1 MSIRDKEFC
10 GRRYALSQLTVIT
23 VGMRVPDLSEF
34 NQNRRKN
41 LEARAPF
48 DAGSARDHL
57 AVVPRGGSLSLDGV
71 SVFFRRAGEDVTA
84 VRDISLRIAPGEFV
98 ALLGPSG
105 CGKSTLLNVLA
116 GFRRPDE
123 GVALLNGKP
132 HYAPTPLC
140 GVVFQKHALFP
151 WMTVLGNVAF
161 GPRRLGLA
169 NADALAREMLDM
181 VGLSAVANAWP
192 STLSGGMQQRVGL
205 ARALV
210 TRPPVL
216 LMDEPFG
223 ALDAQTRGLMQAE
236 LLKIWMHFRTTLVFV
251 THDIDEAIYLA
262 DRVVVMRTLPGTV
275 GAEFQIALDRPR
287 DPAVMESAQFLAYRR
302 AIAGIIREEARKVF
316 GP

>member
-1 MSIRDKEFC
+1 MIDNEMAVFNLPQSHPERSKSSAIED
-10 GRRYALSQLTVIT
+10 GVVPLVPAL
-23 VGMRVPDLSEF
+23 
-34 NQNRRKN
+34 
-41 LEARAPF
+41 
-48 DAGSARDHL
+48 ARDHL
-57 AVVPRGGSLSLDGV
+57 AVVPRGASLALDRV
-71 SVFFRRAGEDVTA
+71 SVIFRRGGEPVTA
-84 VRDISLRIAPGEFV
+84 VQDISLDIAPGEFV

-116 GFRRPDE
+116 GFRRPE
-123 GVALLNGKP
+123 RGAVLLNGHP
-132 HYAPTPLC
+132 HDAPTPLC

-169 NADALAREMLDM
+169 NADALAGQMLDM
-181 VGLSAVANAWP
+181 VGLSSVAKAWP

-205 ARALV
+205 ARALA

-236 LLKIWMHFRTTLVFV
+236 LLKIWMHFRTTPVFV
-251 THDIDEAIYLA
+251 THDIDEAVYLA
-262 DRVVVMRTLPGTV
+262 DRVIVMRTMPGTI

-287 DPAVMESAQFLAYRR
+287 DPAVMESAQFLGYRR
-302 AIAGIIREEARKVF
+302 AIAGIIRDEARKVF

>member
-1 MSIRDKEFC
+1 MASSN
-10 GRRYALSQLTVIT
+10 L
-23 VGMRVPDLSEF
+23 PDAKQSRSKHLDS
-34 NQNRRKN
+34 RGGAIP
-41 LEARAPF
+41 L
-48 DAGSARDHL
+48 DAGAARDHL
-57 AVVPRGGSLSLDGV
+57 AVVPRGASLALEGV
-71 SVFFRRAGEDVTA
+71 SVFFRRSRENVTA
-84 VRDISLRIAPGEFV
+84 VRDISLQIAPGEFV

-123 GVALLNGKP
+123 GRVLLNGGP
-132 HYAPTPLC
+132 HDAPTPLC

-151 WMTVLGNVAF
+151 WMTVLDNVAF
-161 GPRRLGLA
+161 GPRRLGFA
-169 NADALAREMLDM
+169 NANAVARDMLDM
-181 VGLSAVANAWP
+181 VGLSTVAKAWP

-205 ARALV
+205 ARALA

-262 DRVVVMRTLPGTV
+262 DRVVVMRTLPGTI
-275 GAEFQIALDRPR
+275 GAEFHIALDRPR
-287 DPAVMESAQFLAYRR
+287 DPAVMESGQFLAYRR
-302 AIAGIIREEARKVF
+302 AVAGIIRDEARKVF